1 MPCVATG
8 GIVVARGPHPASG
21 FLVTPL
27 SMSTANTQRRL
38 RLPGYGWAV
47 VAAVFVSL
55 VLTSGSNQYAF
66 GAFVEPLE
74 TEYGWSRTQINVS
87 ISLGFLTGLLS
98 PFAGRLVDRVGTRPV
113 MAVSL
118 VMLAASYGL
127 RPLMTELWHWY
138 ALSLLAHAAMP
149 GAAVI
154 PTGRL
159 VGMWFPR
166 TRGRMMGVTMM
177 GANFGG
183 MTMPVVAGV
192 VISTVS
198 WQAGYVT
205 FAIIAGVVAV
215 IAMAVVRDKPVQPK
229 PAFEVRETA
238 TAAPSATQGIGSVR
252 EALRTRSFWAMT
264 VGITMG
270 AFSYSAVLSQ
280 MIPHLTNEGLTLNQA
295 AGYLSLFALFGMVG
309 KIVFGYAT
317 ERVPTQYVLM
327 ISLALQGA
335 GLAVLTTLAG
345 TPAMWAVVWFY
356 GMAFGGMGAI
366 FPILVQDIFGLRWY
380 GSIYGLVN
388 LATVFSAVI
397 GPIMTGAVFDT
408 TGTYTLAFLATI
420 GFYGVGIAALTMA
433 KPVQDS
439 DAA

>member
-1 MPCVATG
+1 MEAQ
-8 GIVVARGPHPASG
+8 
-21 FLVTPL
+21 F
-27 SMSTANTQRRL
+27 
-38 RLPGYGWAV
+38 
-47 VAAVFVSL
+47 
-55 VLTSGSNQYAF
+55 
-66 GAFVEPLE
+66 
-74 TEYGWSRTQINVS
+74 GWSRTQINVS

-98 PFAGRLVDRVGTRPV
+98 PFVGRLVDRVGTRPV

-149 GAAVI
+149 GAAVL
-154 PTGRL
+154 PTGRI

-183 MTMPVVAGV
+183 MTMPLVAAQ
-192 VISTVS
+192 VISIVS
-198 WQAGYVT
+198 WQAGYAT
-205 FAIIAGVVAV
+205 FAVLAGVVAV
-215 IAMAVVRDKPVQPK
+215 VAMVVVRDKPVQPA
-229 PAFEVRETA
+229 PAPEAREA
-238 TAAPSATQGIGSVR
+238 GSAAPPATGSINSVR

-264 VGITMG
+264 VAITMG
-270 AFSYSAVLSQ
+270 TFSYHAVLSQ
-280 MIPHLTNEGLTLNQA
+280 IIPHLTNQGLTLNQA
-295 AGYLSLFALFGMVG
+295 ASYLSVFALFGMVG

-317 ERVPTQYVLM
+317 ERVPTRYVFM
-327 ISLALQGA
+327 VSLVLQGV

-345 TPAMWAVVWFY
+345 TPSMWAVVWIY

-366 FPILVQDIFGLRWY
+366 FPILAQDIFGLRWY

-388 LATVFSAVI
+388 LATIFSAVI
-397 GPIMTGAVFDT
+397 GPVMTGAVYDN

-420 GFYGVGIAALTMA
+420 GFYVVGIVALTMA
-433 KPVQDS
+433 TPLRPKN
-439 DAA
+439 AA